1 MEEGWLQIAD
11 SARAAGSWLIADRAL
26 DHLDAL
32 VTQTIKVRQLVI
44 RLVSR
49 LLGLGTSRS

>member
-11 SARAAGSWLIADRAL
+11 SARAAGSWLISDRAL

-49 LLGLGTSRS
+49 LLGRGN